1 MKEKMIEPAVEGTK
15 NVIHAAA
22 DVGGV
27 RRVVFT
33 SSIGTV
39 YMGSHHA
46 PGAEVDETCWSD
58 LDYCRNTKVNTSA
71 ATYFFLYINHM

>member
-1 MKEKMIEPAVEGTK
+1 MKEKMIEPAVNGTK
-15 NVIHAAA
+15 NVINAAA
-22 DVGGV
+22 DVGSV

-39 YMGSHHA
+39 YMGPHHA

-58 LDYCRNTKVNTSA
+58 LEYCKNTEVS
-71 ATYFFLYINHM
+71 YS